1 MTACRRSRRRPGT
14 TGACLCVAVAP
25 RLADRRWCRRCRSEA
40 SADGAAACKVVMS
53 CETRQ
58 LLTVGQRSW
67 KIRFEAVLFSQGSE
81 GHGREARVEWAN
93 GREAE
98 VAGGYGGTAAA
109 KGEGEMG

>member
-1 MTACRRSRRRPGT
+1 MPALSLRGI
-14 TGACLCVAVAP
+14 G
-25 RLADRRWCRRCRSEA
+25 RWRGCMQS
-40 SADGAAACKVVMS
+40 GHVMRDS
-53 CETRQ
+53 T

-98 VAGGYGGTAAA
+98 VAGGYGGAAAA